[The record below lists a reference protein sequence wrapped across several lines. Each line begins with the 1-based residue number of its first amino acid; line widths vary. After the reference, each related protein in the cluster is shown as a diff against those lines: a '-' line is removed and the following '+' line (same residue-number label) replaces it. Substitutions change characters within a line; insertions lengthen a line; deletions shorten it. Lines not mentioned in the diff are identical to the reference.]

1 MAHHAHHPE
10 PVDGCFGCKVSGLGF
25 DGGHMTKVTVDE
37 FKSRITEHRDGRQD
51 ALVRPVSVTVAR
63 KGLLPQ

>member
-1 MAHHAHHPE
+1 MAHRDHHPE
-10 PVDGCFGCKVSGLGF
+10 PRDDCFGCKVAGLGY
-25 DGGHMTKVTVDE
+25 DGGHVTKVTVDE

-63 KGLLPQ
+63 KGLIPE